1 MLGGHTV
8 MRKYLMQVLLSLI
21 ISFGTISGPSTAE
34 AKTNYIN
41 TATYKIEKQQT
52 VITILFSKKTNYTF
66 NELNNPDRIYF
77 DIKNNEIDNEILLLV
92 KKINAT
98 TGLIEKATVAKNRKN
113 IVRIVFQLSQDVK
126 TKVSG
131 DSQSL
136 RLIASQNEIPDL
148 IDNFYQAESTQTK
161 NKIWEKEQYVIA
173 IDAGHGGKDPGAV
186 GRKGTTEKSI
196 NLSIAKKLKKY
207 IDKEPNM
214 RAVLTRDKD
223 VYVKLADRIRKI
235 RKHQPT
241 IFISIHADGAKNRKA
256 SGSSVFILPR
266 KDEVAS
272 SRYAKL
278 VAAKE
283 NEMDLLFD
291 PDIDERDKDTQ
302 KTILDLS
309 QNVTR
314 YLSEQL
320 GSSVLKQMGKVNNLH
335 KKKVEK
341 ANFAVLKSIDVCS
354 ILVETAFLS
363 NSKEEKQLKTSE
375 YQNRIALAILK
386 GIKDF
391 LKNTPPEQLGIKISK
406 D

>member
-1 MLGGHTV
+1 
-8 MRKYLMQVLLSLI
+8 MRKYLMQILLSLI
-21 ISFGTISGPSTAE
+21 ISFGTISVPSTAE

-41 TATYKIEKQQT
+41 TVTYKIEKQQT
-52 VITILFSKKTNYTF
+52 VVTILFSKKTNYTF

-92 KKINAT
+92 KKINAN
-98 TGLIEKATVAKNRKN
+98 TGLIEKATVAKNKKN
-113 IVRIVFQLSQDVK
+113 IVRIVFQLSQGVK
-126 TKVSG
+126 TKISG
-131 DSQSL
+131 DGQSL
-136 RLIASQNEIPDL
+136 RLIASRNAIPDL
-148 IDNFYQAESTQTK
+148 IDNFYQAESTQTR

>member
-1 MLGGHTV
+1 

-386 GIKDF
+386 GIKGF

>member
-1 MLGGHTV
+1 

-41 TATYKIEKQQT
+41 TATYKIEKQRT

-186 GRKGTTEKSI
+186 GRKGDYRK
-196 NLSIAKKLKKY
+196 
-207 IDKEPNM
+207 
-214 RAVLTRDKD
+214 
-223 VYVKLADRIRKI
+223 VY
-235 RKHQPT
+235 
-241 IFISIHADGAKNRKA
+241 
-256 SGSSVFILPR
+256 
-266 KDEVAS
+266 
-272 SRYAKL
+272 
-278 VAAKE
+278 
-283 NEMDLLFD
+283 
-291 PDIDERDKDTQ
+291 
-302 KTILDLS
+302 
-309 QNVTR
+309 
-314 YLSEQL
+314 
-320 GSSVLKQMGKVNNLH
+320 
-335 KKKVEK
+335 
-341 ANFAVLKSIDVCS
+341 
-354 ILVETAFLS
+354 
-363 NSKEEKQLKTSE
+363 
-375 YQNRIALAILK
+375 
-386 GIKDF
+386 
-391 LKNTPPEQLGIKISK
+391 
-406 D
+406 

>member
-1 MLGGHTV
+1 

-21 ISFGTISGPSTAE
+21 ISFGTVSGPSTAE

-113 IVRIVFQLSQDVK
+113 IVRIVFQLSQGVK

-136 RLIASQNEIPDL
+136 SLIASQDAIPDL

-196 NLSIAKKLKKY
+196 NLSIAKKLKIY

-363 NSKEEKQLKTSE
+363 NSKEERQLKTSE
-375 YQNRIALAILK
+375 YQNRIALAIL
-386 GIKDF
+386 
-391 LKNTPPEQLGIKISK
+391 
-406 D
+406 

>member
-41 TATYKIEKQQT
+41 TATYKIEKQRT

-98 TGLIEKATVAKNRKN
+98 TGLIEKATVAKNKKN
-113 IVRIVFQLSQDVK
+113 IVRIVFQLSQGVK

-131 DSQSL
+131 DGQSL

-196 NLSIAKKLKKY
+196 NLSIAKKLKTY

-291 PDIDERDKDTQ
+291 PDIDDRDKDTQ